1 MMEFSQ
7 FELRA
12 IRDALVSGIQE
23 LDNEV
28 ATESTYADFAKSE
41 AKVMREL
48 LEKVSSGIKKG
59 GK

>member
-1 MMEFSQ
+1 MEFSQ

-12 IRDALVSGIQE
+12 LRDALVSGIQD

-28 ATESTYADFAKSE
+28 VTESTYANFAKKE